1 MKGIEDFVADGW
13 EMTMQVYSDTTSK
26 KFHVFLFGHKT
37 FNWELVGEGNTY
49 DEMMVDLI
57 DCEKE
62 FMETYLLSLLFQRSV
77 ENDGAILTEETA
89 A

>member
-1 MKGIEDFVADGW
+1 MKGIEDFIADGW
-13 EMTMQVYSDTTSK
+13 EMAMQGSSNTTSK
-26 KFHVFLFGHKT
+26 KYNVFLFGHQT
-37 FNWELVGEGNTY
+37 FNWDLVGEGNTY

>member
-1 MKGIEDFVADGW
+1 MKGIEDFVKDGW
-13 EMTMQVYSDTTSK
+13 EMTMQVSRDTTSK
-26 KFHVFLFGHKT
+26 KYNVFLFGHQT

-77 ENDGAILTEETA
+77 GELGTILTEETA

>member
-1 MKGIEDFVADGW
+1 MKRIEDFVKDGW
-13 EMTMQVYSDTTSK
+13 EVSMQVSKNTASK
-26 KFHVFLFGHKT
+26 KYNVFLFGHQT

-77 ENDGAILTEETA
+77 GEHGTIFTEETA

>member
-1 MKGIEDFVADGW
+1 MKGIEDFVTDGW
-13 EMTMQVYSDTTSK
+13 EISMQVSRDTASK
-26 KFHVFLFGHKT
+26 KFHVFLLGHKT